1 MSISYWQDDG
11 LGTDPLEVD
20 VLVVGGGI
28 AGWSAA
34 YWLAKGEPDMTIAVV
49 DRGDICAGATGR
61 NAGFVTCGSVEHYG
75 RQVARHGP
83 EKAQGLWEMA
93 QDNIALIR
101 SELVERGVECGF
113 RQAGTY
119 SLAGGESELRE
130 IAESARAMQEAGIPV
145 SVVDEAHVAK
155 ELGAR
160 GFVGGALYHDDG
172 EVHPV
177 QLVRGMAGLT
187 RATFHPFEEVFGV
200 HPQDDGRVLVRTRR
214 KRFSALSVVLAT
226 NAYSPL
232 VDPWFED
239 KIYPTRGQILVT
251 EPVEPFMAAPCY
263 ANFVLDYFRQL
274 PDGRVLIGG
283 FRQLEKEREV
293 GTEDIPNPRI
303 HEALLGFLG
312 RHFERLEGVKVEYR
326 WAGIMGFSVDGV
338 PLIGSLPGR
347 PQIYFVGG
355 FTAHGIGFAF
365 KAGQLLSRLMLAGE
379 VPPYL
384 SARRLAA

>member
-1 MSISYWQDDG
+1 MSVSYWQDGG
-11 LGTDPLEVD
+11 LDATPEEVD
-20 VLVVGGGI
+20 VLVVGGGL
-28 AGWSAA
+28 AGWSSA
-34 YWLAKGEPDMTIAVV
+34 YWLARGEPDLRIAVV
-49 DRGDICAGATGR
+49 DRGNICAGASGR

-75 RQVARHGP
+75 RQVARHGA
-83 EKAQGLWEMA
+83 EMARGLWQMA

-101 SELVERGVECGF
+101 EEVVERGVECGF

-119 SLAGGESELRE
+119 SLAGTDHELGE
-130 IAESARAMQEAGIPV
+130 IAESARIMADAGIEV
-145 SVVDEAHVAK
+145 SVVDAAHVATH
-155 ELGAR
+155 LGAR
-160 GFVGGALYHDDG
+160 GFAGGALYHDDG

-177 QLVRGMAGLT
+177 QLARGIARLT
-187 RATFHPFEEVFGV
+187 HATFYPHEEVFGL
-200 HPQDDGRVLVRTRR
+200 HPQDDGRVLVRTRTR
-214 KRFSALSVVLAT
+214 RFLSMSVVLAT
-226 NAYSPL
+226 NAYAPL
-232 VDPWFED
+232 LDPWFED
-239 KIYPTRGQILVT
+239 KIFPTRGQIIVT
-251 EPVEPFMAAPCY
+251 DPVERFMAAPCY

-303 HEALLGFLG
+303 HQALLDFLG
-312 RHFERLEGVKVEYR
+312 RHFERLEGVGISHR

-355 FTAHGIGFAF
+355 FTAHGVGFAF
-365 KAGQLLSRLMLAGE
+365 KAGALLAGLMLRGE

-384 SARRLAA
+384 SARRLKS